1 MKSVNIKRVA
11 ALATGVAMVGSV
23 MASGLAAVTLSPTS
37 DAVNTLV
44 DNIKANLG
52 SVQVVLGE
60 RGADIEDGYNAARI
74 VAALADARLTPQTD
88 VTLTGVDDLG
98 VGNEEVVVST
108 SAGQGVQIT
117 PSQFDVEYPAAG
129 AAAVN
134 IGPVDQ
140 QNYMSLT
147 RPAGRALITPQVLGD
162 VLSEDSVEAWIGT
175 APNIVRQ
182 EYIFREQIVLE
193 ASNNITYAE
202 SQTPTGHGLYY
213 RAPYT
218 QPGGIKYQMDFRA
231 SGIGL
236 PTNATYQKIPLI
248 TMLGTEYAIDTV
260 EFRQNPPRFT
270 LYAGEEVSLSSGQSF
285 TTDTGYTITL
295 VSVGLTTAQAVVAN
309 IQATDPDGNVATF
322 QLVPMQ
328 GIDFFTNK
336 VSVYIETACT
346 ACYIEENVA
355 TGQVTARI
363 GTGKRYIQPGA
374 PFPLDSRWRVE
385 ALQYA
390 ATAAPVINNLAYMN
404 LSYGTQSGVDPVLY
418 GNFQGSELTGLKEG
432 TVIDGPHNEEGVAM
446 WQLELAG
453 FGGATKVDSTTLT
466 VEAVGDFGQLSDILQ
481 LTYTD
486 VGGFLNEFKPLLK
499 ADLAAIGPTGVI
511 SEGWVNLSTAASAT
525 AGPWFFLN
533 NYSVQ
538 FAGIIQDTGASR
550 WAAQFYF
557 GGQNTGRLVTTTY
570 NTTAP
575 GVPANVGANVTLE
588 YTDIVGT
595 TRCRVNMT
603 SMSTAQISPVV
614 AAGVLWLGLPIYCD
628 VWPDRIVFG
637 SVQNMDLSVPAT
649 SAGVM
654 TPWFNA
660 TNISGGTI
668 GGNTSATATG
678 TLLARPMLKIH
689 DVAGFNGLGVGGFP
703 VTTIMQGMTAVFD
716 SSTLNDYT
724 GSITAIGAQP
734 TGLVVFNSTYEGV
747 GVQQANFNYSNFS
760 LTPYINTAVPA
771 PATEDR
777 LHAITPIGTRIDAVG
792 AEGSRKVTFEIPEAR
807 RNTIVTVAEIIHEDA
822 DTDGATQTLGVGDI
836 VNGVTIES
844 VTADIIGTDNLAC
857 GGVAGATYYTAGSLN
872 SNLVV
877 VGKNSATA
885 TYKIVVGG
893 PWVSDLAADIDTG
906 GLTTSTGAQ
915 YLVASGNN
923 LLSAGQTA
931 ADTTA
936 ACNQLITL
944 LTA

>member
-88 VTLTGVDDLG
+88 VTLTGVDGLG
-98 VGNEEVVVST
+98 VGDADVVVST
-108 SAGQGVQIT
+108 SAGQGIQVT
-117 PSQFDVEYPAAG
+117 PNHFDVEYPAAG
-129 AAAVN
+129 VAATVT
-134 IGPVDQ
+134 Q
-140 QNYMSLT
+140 QDYMSLI
-147 RPAGRALITPQVLGD
+147 RPAGRALITPIALSD
-162 VLSEDSVEAWIGT
+162 VLAEDAVEAYI
-175 APNIVRQ
+175 ANRRI

-193 ASNNITYAE
+193 ATSRVTYAE

-213 RAPYT
+213 WAPYT
-218 QPGGIKYQMDFRA
+218 QPNGIKYQLDFRV
-231 SGIGL
+231 SGLGL

-260 EFRQNPPRFT
+260 DFALATPAFT
-270 LYAGEEVSLSSGQSF
+270 LYAGEEVSLSSGQSY

-295 VSVGLTTAQAVVAN
+295 TSVGLTSAQVVVAN
-309 IQATDPDGNVATF
+309 IQATDPDGSVQTF
-322 QLVPMQ
+322 SLQQLQ

-336 VSVYIETACT
+336 VSVYVETACT

-355 TGQVTARI
+355 TGQITARV
-363 GTGKRYIQPGA
+363 GTGKRYIQGGA
-374 PFPLDSRWRVE
+374 PFPLDNRWRVE
-385 ALQYA
+385 SLTYQAS
-390 ATAAPVINNLAYMN
+390 AAPIINNLAYMN
-404 LSYGTQSGVDPVLY
+404 LSYGTQTGSDPILV
-418 GNFQGSELTGLKEG
+418 GNFQGNELTGLKEG
-432 TVIDGPHNEEGVAM
+432 VVIDGPHNEEGVAL
-446 WQLELAG
+446 WQLQLAG

-466 VEAVGDFGQLSDILQ
+466 VEAVGDDATTSDILQ

-486 VGGFLNEFKPLLK
+486 VGGHLNEFKPMTKGHIATINNLTSP
-499 ADLAAIGPTGVI
+499 AAGSVLFSTG
-511 SEGWVNLSTAASAT
+511 TAP
-525 AGPWFFLN
+525 GPWFFIN

-538 FAGIIQDTGASR
+538 FAGVTQDPTASR
-550 WAAQFYF
+550 YAGQFYF
-557 GGQNTGRLVTTTY
+557 GGQDVGTLVTTTY
-570 NTTAP
+570 NTTIPTA
-575 GVPANVGANVTLE
+575 GVTGSNVTLE
-588 YTDIVGT
+588 YVDVSGT

-603 SMSTAQISPVV
+603 SMS
-614 AAGVLWLGLPIYCD
+614 AGRIWGGLGDLPASLPIYCD
-628 VWPDRIVFG
+628 VWPDSITFG
-637 SVQNMDLSVPAT
+637 SIPEMDLSVPVA
-649 SAGVM
+649 AIQG
-654 TPWFNA
+654 PWFNA
-660 TNISGGTI
+660 TNISDGSIAGAAGTTI
-668 GGNTSATATG
+668 LN
-678 TLLARPMLKIH
+678 RPLLKIH
-689 DVAGFNGLGVGGFP
+689 EVALYNAVGGTVRTGAGFE
-703 VTTIMQGMTAVFD
+703 QGITVVFD
-716 SSTLNDYT
+716 SSTTNDFS
-724 GSITAIGAQP
+724 GSVTAIGAQP
-734 TGLVVFNSTYEGV
+734 TGLVVFNTTFGNLTPALTNAV
-747 GVQQANFNYSNFS
+747 DFNYTSPTTGPN
-760 LTPYINTAVPA
+760 TTYINTAVPS
-771 PATEDR
+771 PATENN
-777 LHAITPIGTRIDAVG
+777 LHGMTPIGTRTDVVG

-807 RNTIVTVAEIIHEDA
+807 RNTIVTVAEIISESEDVE
-822 DTDGATQTLGVGDI
+822 GATQTLGVGDT
-836 VNGVTIES
+836 VNGVTIED
-844 VTADIIGTDNLAC
+844 VTADITGTDALAC